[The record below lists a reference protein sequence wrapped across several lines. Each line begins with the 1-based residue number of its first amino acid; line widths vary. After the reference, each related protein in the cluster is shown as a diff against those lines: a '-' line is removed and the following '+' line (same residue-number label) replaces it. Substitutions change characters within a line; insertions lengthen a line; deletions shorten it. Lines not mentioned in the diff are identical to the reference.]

1 MYQIRLTSLFS
12 VKCIKS
18 NVDVNVK
25 HMQVYWIGLL
35 AMKNTNSLNKVIF
48 QVQIICDNLGQDIEE
63 EYLLKYCKNFRIFS
77 V

>member
-1 MYQIRLTSLFS
+1 
-12 VKCIKS
+12 
-18 NVDVNVK
+18 
-25 HMQVYWIGLL
+25 MQVYWIGLL